1 MQEPVFQPKS
11 GQIDYT
17 NIRRAPV
24 INCVVKHDGKI
35 LLVQRSAGMKF
46 YPSYWNGVSGF
57 LDYGRSILQKAKD
70 ELREEVGIE
79 EGRIVR
85 MTEGT
90 VFEYE
95 EPLYDRVW
103 VVHPVLAEVATDEI
117 TLDWEAQKY
126 QWVTVPE
133 ARSFH
138 LLPGFEKVLDV
149 FFRK

>member
-57 LDYGRSILQKAKD
+57 LDDGRSILQKAKD

>member
-46 YPSYWNGVSGF
+46 YPSYWNGFSGF
-57 LDYGRSILQKAKD
+57 VDEGRSILQKAKD

-103 VVHPVLAEVATDEI
+103 VVHPVIAEVATDEI

>member
-1 MQEPVFQPKS
+1 MQEPIFKPKS

-17 NIRRAPV
+17 NVRRAPV

-35 LLVQRSAGMKF
+35 LLVQRSASMKF

-57 LDYGRSILQKAKD
+57 LDDGRSILEKAKD
-70 ELREEVGIE
+70 ELQEEVGIE

-85 MTEGT
+85 MTEGKI
-90 VFEYE
+90 FEQE
-95 EPLYDRVW
+95 ELLYDRTW
-103 VVHPVLAEVATDEI
+103 IVHPVLVEVATDKV

-138 LLPGFEKVLDV
+138 LLPGFEKVLDA